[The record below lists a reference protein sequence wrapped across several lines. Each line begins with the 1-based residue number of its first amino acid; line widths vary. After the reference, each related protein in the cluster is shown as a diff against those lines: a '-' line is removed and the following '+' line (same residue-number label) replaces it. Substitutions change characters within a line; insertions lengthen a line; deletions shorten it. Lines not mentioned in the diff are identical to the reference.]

1 MKTVCVQTVGKGNVI
16 KMKQKKTED
25 SIKRTA
31 KPSVRKVGTMLG
43 SGALA
48 VLMIGTVS
56 IFALTSGNNEAQK
69 DTKAAITNTK
79 TTSVTEA
86 ETERD
91 ETYTSMNTVTWRKA
105 GISEYK
111 MAQAESE
118 TTTSAKATTT
128 KKTETTKNAA
138 KETKVNNV
146 TMVATEIVNVR
157 EKADKN
163 SEIEAIVAAD
173 EEVIVTAETSDGWY
187 KVTYGDYSGYV
198 MKDYLKKAEVTT
210 TSAAKSETTTAAK
223 KSETKRLRQ
232 QRLRQQSL
240 KQKRQKQRKQQ
251 HQARTV
257 LL

>member
-86 ETERD
+86 EI
-91 ETYTSMNTVTWRKA
+91 WA
-105 GISEYK
+105 IFPK
-111 MAQAESE
+111 MIQDIFSGNCVAVVFVVSIVLNLVLP
-118 TTTSAKATTT
+118 
-128 KKTETTKNAA
+128 KN
-138 KETKVNNV
+138 
-146 TMVATEIVNVR
+146 M
-157 EKADKN
+157 
-163 SEIEAIVAAD
+163 EIEKLAEAA
-173 EEVIVTAETSDGWY
+173 
-187 KVTYGDYSGYV
+187 
-198 MKDYLKKAEVTT
+198 
-210 TSAAKSETTTAAK
+210 
-223 KSETKRLRQ
+223 
-232 QRLRQQSL
+232 
-240 KQKRQKQRKQQ
+240 
-251 HQARTV
+251 
-257 LL
+257 